1 LSFCGFRKPHPH
13 STDSIIRVAFHNQ
26 IDKVGVSGYFQ
37 GACDSAINAFT
48 KIMEQMGGEVSKV
61 SSSAEKSTMAS
72 LKKSGVSAGKSP
84 SPSPSASKAEAPSV
98 KAGTSSKHK
107 LSKTSE
113 ES

>member
-1 LSFCGFRKPHPH
+1 
-13 STDSIIRVAFHNQ
+13 
-26 IDKVGVSGYFQ
+26 
-37 GACDSAINAFT
+37 
-48 KIMEQMGGEVSKV
+48 
-61 SSSAEKSTMAS
+61 
-72 LKKSGVSAGKSP
+72 VSAGKSP